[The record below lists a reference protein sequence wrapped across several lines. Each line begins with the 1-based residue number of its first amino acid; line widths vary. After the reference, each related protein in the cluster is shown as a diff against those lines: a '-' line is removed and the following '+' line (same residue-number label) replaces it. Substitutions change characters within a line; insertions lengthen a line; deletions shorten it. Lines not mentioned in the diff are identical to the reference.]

1 MLFNDKT
8 DTIFRRM
15 MFGKSLS
22 FLLFLGVIT
31 FCQTRVE
38 MSPVKSPMLTTM
50 TTETVAI
57 PTTTKSPDLMGTIT
71 DILGGMLSPSPT
83 KTPPKPEATSDNK
96 ETPKPLEKSKNLHFG
111 FHSDAVM
118 LAASLNT

>member
-57 PTTTKSPDLMGTIT
+57 PTTTKSEKPGEKSPDLMGTIT
-71 DILGGMLSPSPT
+71 DIRKLTKSFSILLLILS
-83 KTPPKPEATSDNK
+83 
-96 ETPKPLEKSKNLHFG
+96 LIL
-111 FHSDAVM
+111 
-118 LAASLNT
+118 SLLILSLCYRHGNI

>member
-22 FLLFLGVIT
+22 FLLFLGVI
-31 FCQTRVE
+31 
-38 MSPVKSPMLTTM
+38 MTTM

>member
-22 FLLFLGVIT
+22 FLLFLGVI
-31 FCQTRVE
+31 
-38 MSPVKSPMLTTM
+38 MTTM

-57 PTTTKSPDLMGTIT
+57 PTTTKSEKPGEKSPDLMGTIT